1 MLVSA
6 NCPNIP
12 SPNPTELHR
21 QSFDLNAALLRSQ
34 YGATVDH
41 DVNLD
46 DIRAARNV
54 IAEVAKHTPVIS
66 SLTLSSG
73 IGGNVVLKAE
83 NLQRTGAFKIRGATN
98 KVASL
103 GTAASQGVTT
113 GSAGNHAQALAFAA
127 RHFGVP
133 CEIFVPV
140 GAAIGKI
147 DACRA
152 LGATVV
158 EHGAALAEA
167 VAEAKE
173 RARATGMTFCAPF
186 DDPAVVAGQGTLGL
200 ELVEDIDDLATIV
213 VPLGGG
219 GLISGTA
226 IAVKSLRPDVR
237 VIGVQA
243 SVCAPYAGGSP
254 ADGPVVTLADGIAV
268 KYPGELTGPLVERWV
283 DEIVTVDEDA
293 IADAMVLLMDRA
305 KLYVEGAGA
314 VGVSALL
321 SGAVTPS
328 TEGSTCIVLS
338 GGNVDLGVVP
348 SLIRRHENSAGRRLS
363 VVARIDDQPGSLAH
377 LLAVFADGGADLIE
391 VQHVR
396 EGLELHVR
404 ETGIHATFAVRSGEQ
419 AAALIVSARKAGYEI
434 RSSHW

>member
-1 MLVSA
+1 M
-6 NCPNIP
+6 
-12 SPNPTELHR
+12 
-21 QSFDLNAALLRSQ
+21 
-34 YGATVDH
+34 ATSV
-41 DVNLD
+41 VLD
-46 DIRAARNV
+46 DIRAARGV
-54 IAEVAKHTPVIS
+54 IADVVKHTPVIS
-66 SLTLSSG
+66 SLTLSND

-103 GTAASQGVTT
+103 GEAASVGVTT

-133 CEIFVPV
+133 CEIFVPI
-140 GAAIGKI
+140 GAAITKI

-158 EHGAALAEA
+158 EYGAALAEA
-167 VAEAKE
+167 VDAAKD
-173 RARATGMTFCAPF
+173 RAHVTGMTFCAPF
-186 DDPAVVAGQGTLGL
+186 DDAAVIAGQGTLGL
-200 ELVEDIDDLATIV
+200 ELIDDIDDLTTVV

-219 GLISGTA
+219 GLISGIA
-226 IAVKSLRPDVR
+226 IAIKSQRPDVR

-243 SVCAPYAGGSP
+243 AVCAPYAGGTS
-254 ADGPVVTLADGIAV
+254 AEGPVLTLADGIAV
-268 KYPGELTGPLVERWV
+268 KYPGEITGPLVQRWV
-283 DEIVTVDEDA
+283 DGVVTVDEDA

-314 VGVSALL
+314 VGVAALL
-321 SGAVTPS
+321 SGAVAPADD
-328 TEGSTCIVLS
+328 GITCVVLS

-363 VVARIDDQPGSLAH
+363 VVARIDDRPGSLAH
-377 LLAVFADGGADLIE
+377 LLTVFADGGADLIE
-391 VQHVR
+391 VRHIR
-396 EGLELHVR
+396 EGLDLHVR

-419 AAALIVSARKAGYEI
+419 ASALIDAASTAGYDI
-434 RSSHW
+434 RASSW

>member
-1 MLVSA
+1 VA
-6 NCPNIP
+6 P
-12 SPNPTELHR
+12 
-21 QSFDLNAALLRSQ
+21 D
-34 YGATVDH
+34 
-41 DVNLD
+41 LD
-46 DIRAARNV
+46 DIRAARGV
-54 IAEVAKHTPVIS
+54 IAETVKWTPVIS
-66 SLTLSSG
+66 SLTLSG
-73 IGGNVVLKAE
+73 DIGGNVVLKAE

-103 GTAASQGVTT
+103 GDAARRGVTT

-140 GAAIGKI
+140 GAAITKI

-152 LGATVV
+152 LGATVI
-158 EHGAALAEA
+158 EHGVALAEA
-167 VAEAKE
+167 VAAAKQ
-173 RARATGMTFCAPF
+173 RAEETAMTFCAPF
-186 DDPAVVAGQGTLGL
+186 DDAAVVAGQGTLGL
-200 ELVEDIDDLATIV
+200 ELVDDLDDLASVI

-219 GLISGTA
+219 GLIGGTA

-243 SVCAPYAGGSP
+243 AVCAPYAGGTP
-254 ADGPVVTLADGIAV
+254 ADGPVLTLADGIAV
-268 KYPGELTGPLVERWV
+268 KYPGELTGPLVDRWV
-283 DEIVTVDEDA
+283 DEVVTVDEDA

-314 VGVSALL
+314 VGVAALL
-321 SGAVTPS
+321 SGAVQPS
-328 TEGSTCIVLS
+328 ATGSTCVVLS

-363 VVARIDDQPGSLAH
+363 VVARIDDRPGSLAH
-377 LLAVFADGGADLIE
+377 LLDVFADGGADLIE

-419 AAALIVSARKAGYEI
+419 ARTLIEAAQAAGYEI
-434 RSSHW
+434 RRSTW

>member
-1 MLVSA
+1 
-6 NCPNIP
+6 
-12 SPNPTELHR
+12 
-21 QSFDLNAALLRSQ
+21 
-34 YGATVDH
+34 
-41 DVNLD
+41 
-46 DIRAARNV
+46 
-54 IAEVAKHTPVIS
+54 
-66 SLTLSSG
+66 
-73 IGGNVVLKAE
+73 
-83 NLQRTGAFKIRGATN
+83 
-98 KVASL
+98 VASL
-103 GTAASQGVTT
+103 GDGAARGVIT

-127 RHFGVP
+127 QHFGVR

-140 GAAIGKI
+140 GAAITKI

-152 LGATVV
+152 LGAIVV

-167 VAEAKE
+167 VAAAKE

-186 DDPAVVAGQGTLGL
+186 DDPWVVAGQGTLGL
-200 ELVEDIDDLATIV
+200 EVIEDIDDLASMI

-219 GLISGTA
+219 GLISGA
-226 IAVKSLRPDVR
+226 AVAVKSLRPDVR

-243 SVCAPYAGGSP
+243 AVCAPYAGGTPS
-254 ADGPVVTLADGIAV
+254 DGPVVTLADGIAV

-283 DEIVTVDEDA
+283 DDVVTVDEDA

-314 VGVSALL
+314 VGVAALL
-321 SGAVTPS
+321 SSAVRPS
-328 TEGSTCIVLS
+328 TNGSTCVVLS

-363 VVARIDDQPGSLAH
+363 VVARIDDRPGSLAH

-404 ETGIHATFAVRSGEQ
+404 ETGIHATFAVRSTDQ
-419 AAALIVSARKAGYEI
+419 ATALIAAASAAGYEI
-434 RSSHW
+434 RSSTW

>member
-1 MLVSA
+1 M
-6 NCPNIP
+6 
-12 SPNPTELHR
+12 
-21 QSFDLNAALLRSQ
+21 AAS
-34 YGATVDH
+34 VE
-41 DVNLD
+41 LD
-46 DIRAARNV
+46 DIRTARGV
-54 IAEVAKHTPVIS
+54 IAEVVKHTPVIS
-66 SLTLSSG
+66 SLTLSAG

-83 NLQRTGAFKIRGATN
+83 NLQRTGAFKIRGAVN
-98 KVASL
+98 KVSSL
-103 GTAASQGVTT
+103 GDAASGGVTT

-127 RHFGVP
+127 QHFGVP

-140 GAAIGKI
+140 GAAITKI

-167 VAEAKE
+167 VHAAKE
-173 RARATGMTFCAPF
+173 LSLSTAMTFCAPF
-186 DDPAVVAGQGTLGL
+186 DDAAVIAGQGTLGL
-200 ELVEDIDDLATIV
+200 ELVEDIDDLTTVV

-226 IAVKSLRPDVR
+226 IAIKSQRPDVR

-243 SVCAPYAGGSP
+243 AACAPYAGGTP
-254 ADGPVVTLADGIAV
+254 AEGPVLTLADGIAV
-268 KYPGELTGPLVERWV
+268 KYPGEITAPLVERWV
-283 DEIVTVDEDA
+283 DEVVTVDEDA

-328 TEGSTCIVLS
+328 SEGSTCVVLS

-348 SLIRRHENSAGRRLS
+348 SLIRRHENTAGRRLS
-363 VVARIDDQPGSLAH
+363 VVARIDDRPGSLAQ
-377 LLAVFADGGADLIE
+377 LLTVFADGGADLIE
-391 VQHVR
+391 VRHIR
-396 EGLELHVR
+396 EGLDLHVR
-404 ETGIHATFAVRSGEQ
+404 ETGIHATFAVRSSDR
-419 AAALIVSARKAGYEI
+419 AAALIDAASDAGYDI
-434 RSSHW
+434 RSSSW

>member
-1 MLVSA
+1 VA
-6 NCPNIP
+6 P
-12 SPNPTELHR
+12 
-21 QSFDLNAALLRSQ
+21 D
-34 YGATVDH
+34 
-41 DVNLD
+41 LD
-46 DIRAARNV
+46 DILAARDV
-54 IAEVAKHTPVIS
+54 IAQVAERTPIVNS
-66 SLTLSSG
+66 SALSG
-73 IGGNVVLKAE
+73 DIGGHIVLKAE

-103 GTAASQGVTT
+103 GEAAARGVIT

-140 GAAIGKI
+140 GAAITKI

-158 EHGAALAEA
+158 EHGVALAEA
-167 VAEAKE
+167 VTAAKH
-173 RARATGMTFCAPF
+173 RAHETDMTFCAPF
-186 DDPAVVAGQGTLGL
+186 DDAAVVAGQGTLGL
-200 ELVEDIDDLATIV
+200 ELVEDVDDLASVI

-219 GLISGTA
+219 GLIGGTA
-226 IAVKSLRPDVR
+226 IAVKARRPNVR

-243 SVCAPYAGGSP
+243 AVCAPYAGGTP
-254 ADGPVVTLADGIAV
+254 AEGPVVTLADGIAV
-268 KYPGELTGPLVERWV
+268 KYPGELTGPLVERLV
-283 DEIVTVDEDA
+283 DEVVTVDEDA

-314 VGVSALL
+314 VGVAALL
-321 SGAVTPS
+321 SGAVRPS
-328 TEGSTCIVLS
+328 DAGSTCVVLS

-363 VVARIDDQPGSLAH
+363 VVARIDDRPGSLAR
-377 LLAVFADGGADLIE
+377 LLGVFAAGAADLIE

-404 ETGIHATFAVRSGEQ
+404 ETGIHATFAVRSDEH
-419 AAALIVSARKAGYEI
+419 ARSLIDTARAAGYEI
-434 RSSHW
+434 RSSTW

>member
-1 MLVSA
+1 MVG
-6 NCPNIP
+6 NV
-12 SPNPTELHR
+12 E
-21 QSFDLNAALLRSQ
+21 
-34 YGATVDH
+34 
-41 DVNLD
+41 LD
-46 DIRAARNV
+46 DIRAARAV
-54 IAEVAKHTPVIS
+54 IADVVKHTPVVS
-66 SLTLSSG
+66 SLTLSADF
-73 IGGNVVLKAE
+73 GGNVVLKAE

-103 GTAASQGVTT
+103 GAVASRGVTT

-127 RHFGVP
+127 QHFGVP

-140 GAAIGKI
+140 GAAITKI

-167 VAEAKE
+167 VAEAKG
-173 RARATGMTFCAPF
+173 RARLTGMTFCSPF
-186 DDPAVVAGQGTLGL
+186 DDTAVVAGQGTLGL
-200 ELVEDIDDLATIV
+200 ELVDDLDDLATVV

-226 IAVKSLRPDVR
+226 IAIKSQRPEVR

-243 SVCAPYAGGSP
+243 AVCAPYAGGVP
-254 ADGPVVTLADGIAV
+254 TDGPVLTLADGIAV
-268 KYPGELTGPLVERWV
+268 KYPGEITGPMVDHWV

-314 VGVSALL
+314 AGVAALL
-321 SGAVTPS
+321 SGAVQPAADGT
-328 TEGSTCIVLS
+328 TCIVLS

-348 SLIRRHENSAGRRLS
+348 GLIRRHENSAGRRLS
-363 VVARIDDQPGSLAH
+363 VVARIDDRPGSLAH
-377 LLAVFADGGADLIE
+377 LLTVFADGGADLIE
-391 VQHVR
+391 VRHIR
-396 EGLELHVR
+396 EGLALHVR

-419 AAALIVSARKAGYEI
+419 ATALIAAASHAGYDI
-434 RSSHW
+434 QSSTW

>member
-1 MLVSA
+1 MA
-6 NCPNIP
+6 
-12 SPNPTELHR
+12 
-21 QSFDLNAALLRSQ
+21 
-34 YGATVDH
+34 ATVD
-41 DVNLD
+41 LD
-46 DIRAARNV
+46 DIRSARSV
-54 IAEVAKHTPVIS
+54 IAHVVKHTPVIS
-66 SLTLSSG
+66 SITLSTG

-103 GTAASQGVTT
+103 GSAASLGVTT

-127 RHFGVP
+127 QHFGVP
-133 CEIFVPV
+133 CEIFVPI
-140 GAAIGKI
+140 GAAISKI

-152 LGATVV
+152 LGAVVV

-167 VAEAKE
+167 VAAAKE
-173 RARATGMTFCAPF
+173 RAQMTGMTFCAPF
-186 DDPAVVAGQGTLGL
+186 DDASVIAGQGTLGL
-200 ELVEDIDDLATIV
+200 ELVEDIDDLAIVV

-226 IAVKSLRPDVR
+226 IAVKSLRPNVR

-243 SVCAPYAGGSP
+243 AVCAPYAGGTP
-254 ADGPVVTLADGIAV
+254 ADGAVVTLADGIAV
-268 KYPGELTGPLVERWV
+268 KYPGELTGPLVSRWV

-293 IADAMVLLMDRA
+293 IADAMVLLMDQA

-314 VGVSALL
+314 VGVAALL
-321 SGAVTPS
+321 SRAVTPS
-328 TEGSTCIVLS
+328 IDGTTCVVLS

-377 LLAVFADGGADLIE
+377 LLTVFADGGADLIE
-391 VQHVR
+391 VRHVR
-396 EGLELHVR
+396 EGLDLHVR
-404 ETGIHATFAVRSGEQ
+404 ETGIHATFAVRSGDQ
-419 AAALIVSARKAGYEI
+419 ATALIGAASAAGYDI
-434 RSSHW
+434 RSSSW

>member
-1 MLVSA
+1 M
-6 NCPNIP
+6 
-12 SPNPTELHR
+12 
-21 QSFDLNAALLRSQ
+21 AA
-34 YGATVDH
+34 GVE
-41 DVNLD
+41 LD
-46 DIRAARNV
+46 DIRAARSV
-54 IAEVAKHTPVIS
+54 IGDIVKHTPVIS
-66 SLTLSSG
+66 SLTLSAG

-83 NLQRTGAFKIRGATN
+83 NLQRTGAFKIRGAVN

-103 GTAASQGVTT
+103 GDAASGGVIT

-127 RHFGVP
+127 QHFGVP

-140 GAAIGKI
+140 GAAITKI

-152 LGATVV
+152 SGATVV

-167 VAEAKE
+167 VDAAQA

-186 DDPAVVAGQGTLGL
+186 DDDAVIAGQGTLGL
-200 ELVEDIDDLATIV
+200 ELIEDIDDLSTVI

-226 IAVKSLRPDVR
+226 IAIKSQRPAVR

-243 SVCAPYAGGSP
+243 SACAPYAGGTP
-254 ADGPVVTLADGIAV
+254 PDGPVLTLADGIAV
-268 KYPGELTGPLVERWV
+268 KYPGEITAPLVDRWV
-283 DEIVTVDEDA
+283 DEVVTVDEDA

-328 TEGSTCIVLS
+328 SGGSTCVVLS

-348 SLIRRHENSAGRRLS
+348 SLIRRHENTAGRRLS
-363 VVARIDDQPGSLAH
+363 VVARIDDRPGSLAH
-377 LLAVFADGGADLIE
+377 LLTVFADGGADLIE
-391 VQHVR
+391 VRHIR

-419 AAALIVSARKAGYEI
+419 AAALIEAARTAGYVI
-434 RSSHW
+434 RSSTW

>member
-1 MLVSA
+1 M
-6 NCPNIP
+6 
-12 SPNPTELHR
+12 
-21 QSFDLNAALLRSQ
+21 AAS
-34 YGATVDH
+34 VD
-41 DVNLD
+41 LD
-46 DIRAARNV
+46 DIRDARGV
-54 IAEVAKHTPVIS
+54 IAEVVKRTPVIS
-66 SLTLSSG
+66 SLTLSADM
-73 IGGNVVLKAE
+73 GGNVVLKAE

-103 GTAASQGVTT
+103 GDAAARGVTT

-140 GAAIGKI
+140 GAAITKI

-152 LGATVV
+152 LGAIVV

-167 VAEAKE
+167 VAAAKG
-173 RARATGMTFCAPF
+173 RARESGMAFCSPF
-186 DDPAVVAGQGTLGL
+186 DDPAIVAGQGTLGL
-200 ELVEDIDDLATIV
+200 ELVEDIDDLASVI

-243 SVCAPYAGGSP
+243 AVCAPYAGGSP
-254 ADGPVVTLADGIAV
+254 AEGPVITLADGIAV

-283 DEIVTVDEDA
+283 DEVVTVDEDA

-314 VGVSALL
+314 VGVAALL
-321 SGAVTPS
+321 SGAVAP
-328 TEGSTCIVLS
+328 EADGSTCVVLS

-363 VVARIDDQPGSLAH
+363 VVARIDDRPGSLAH

-404 ETGIHATFAVRSGEQ
+404 ETGIHATFAVRSGDQ
-419 AAALIVSARKAGYEI
+419 AAALIDSARASGYEI
-434 RSSHW
+434 RESTW